1 MSLETLKARALQI
14 KTSVIEESITPLMV
28 GTQFEEINDF
38 IQSGNIT
45 HFRDRGAV
53 YYNNGIINIE
63 FAESTLSE
71 IKSVFSYLPSNIV
84 YQSPETIPSDDALVF
99 IKSGGKSYPL
109 LLKYG
114 KQAQYKNIR
123 DRRILVYYNNNASYL
138 EVNFIIIG
146 GANENSVSIEPIYPS
161 IIELTEESPYY
172 NITETTKSNTLI
184 TSLIEN
190 GLVNISNNL
199 SLAGKYFLFTL
210 ESTSND
216 INFLYGDID
225 NIAVKGNLINI
236 FYNNSGVPTI
246 TILEEFQTI
255 EDYSDITVSV
265 ATSSNFLSITPNGD
279 GFIGEVD
286 NTFLDEYP
294 TDGDIVFLKNELEH
308 NGIYRIFQL
317 TETEYSLTLI
327 KKAEELNTIRVSK
340 GREKGVWFSLK
351 VSDEP
356 FTFKKIDDVSTVD
369 SKGNKFLVINKIANA
384 IFYPIKQKYSKDIKF
399 TEVTLMSNCT
409 NISLTIGS
417 NTYDKDTLIDVVIP
431 ANTEFAIDDITI
443 AEGELSADANIKFI
457 EL

>member
-1 MSLETLKARALQI
+1 MFYTKKLFYFLLINKQNI
-14 KTSVIEESITPLMV
+14 KNIEE
-28 GTQFEEINDF
+28 
-38 IQSGNIT
+38 
-45 HFRDRGAV
+45 
-53 YYNNGIINIE
+53 
-63 FAESTLSE
+63 
-71 IKSVFSYLPSNIV
+71 
-84 YQSPETIPSDDALVF
+84 
-99 IKSGGKSYPL
+99 
-109 LLKYG
+109 
-114 KQAQYKNIR
+114 
-123 DRRILVYYNNNASYL
+123 RRILIHFNETVRSSF
-138 EVNFIIIG
+138 FIVG

-161 IIELTEESPYY
+161 IIELTQESPYY

-184 TSLIEN
+184 TSSIEN

-199 SLAGKYFLFTL
+199 SLAGKSFLFTL

-279 GFIGEVD
+279 DFIGEID

-327 KKAEELNTIRVSK
+327 KKAEELNTIRVSN

-356 FTFKKIDDVSTVD
+356 FTFIKIDDVSTNTKAAYVSGNSTTTLEKSATLIELDID
-369 SKGNKFLVINKIANA
+369 SSEETPISYYCNLVIRRIPGAVSPPITLYTDGNIIDIFGITRSVSGGALSLLSEIKSYLFCGENFEGQGDELRKKRLSFSWGENNA
-384 IFYPIKQKYSKDIKF
+384 GGKLWII
-399 TEVTLMSNCT
+399 
-409 NISLTIGS
+409 
-417 NTYDKDTLIDVVIP
+417 IP
-431 ANTEFAIDDITI
+431 APMHSFKVEAFASKKTFRRC
-443 AEGELSADANIKFI
+443 EH
-457 EL
+457 